1 MLTPALPGRALMRA
15 PIHRLDS
22 YLIATLAGV
31 TGADRA
37 VRLVAQVADPQSL
50 AAVARRFVEVEVL
63 RFGFDGGEVYRDRDR
78 HHRPRDCRDRPDP
91 LRGLVAF
98 PAVPVFRRR
107 RNAGTD

>member
-1 MLTPALPGRALMRA
+1 MRA
-15 PIHRLDS
+15 PIDRLDS

-37 VRLVAQVADPQSL
+37 VRLVGQVADPESL

-63 RFGFDGGEVYRDRDR
+63 RFGFDGGEVYVTVTDIIALSTAAIVLIRFAAWLLS
-78 HHRPRDCRDRPDP
+78 P
-91 LRGLVAF
+91 LFL
-98 PAVPVFRRR
+98 VFRRR